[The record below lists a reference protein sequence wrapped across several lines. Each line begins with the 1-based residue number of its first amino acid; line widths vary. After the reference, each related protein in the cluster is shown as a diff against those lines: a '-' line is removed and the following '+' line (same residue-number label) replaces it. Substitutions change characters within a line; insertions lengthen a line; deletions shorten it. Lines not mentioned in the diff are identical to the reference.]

1 LEVERAGA
9 RKRKTEQDLIDA
21 GEVVRNRALQRMKRR
36 LRGSCDDELDAE
48 GPSPSSK
55 STQNVREQ
63 HDDDDFS
70 KAFEAAAARHAEI
83 TGLQKG
89 QLELNKRML
98 VLEEKRLEMQ
108 QHEHVRSER
117 RFTIDEERLN
127 LERNKFEHQ
136 KDQDQT
142 RMELE
147 RKEREST
154 LKLMGALADKL
165 LQ

>member
-1 LEVERAGA
+1 
-9 RKRKTEQDLIDA
+9 
-21 GEVVRNRALQRMKRR
+21 
-36 LRGSCDDELDAE
+36 
-48 GPSPSSK
+48 
-55 STQNVREQ
+55 
-63 HDDDDFS
+63 
-70 KAFEAAAARHAEI
+70 
-83 TGLQKG
+83 
-89 QLELNKRML
+89 ML

-147 RKEREST
+147 QKEREST
-154 LKLMGALADKL
+154 LTLMGALADKL